1 MNMAKKFDASLWVKA
16 YKRWSDKTWR
26 DGQTG
31 CFFYSSTSSLSRELD
46 GANGTKLI
54 FLPTDAQKEAQ
65 KETQAV
71 LLQIP
76 NGREGGAQLPD
87 ECYFGIDDSNAGQI
101 MTVEDFESLV
111 AKQVLPDSAKS
122 PSQSK
127 QATA

>member
-1 MNMAKKFDASLWVKA
+1 MAKKFDASLWVKA

-101 MTVEDFESLV
+101 MTV
-111 AKQVLPDSAKS
+111 
-122 PSQSK
+122 
-127 QATA
+127 